1 MSEFGFLANFALN
14 GVNVVVVGINRGL
27 VLGSTELFDLGRLEE
42 FTQERL
48 TFSDNGVR

>member
-1 MSEFGFLANFALN
+1 MANFALN

-42 FTQERL
+42 FTQTRF
-48 TFSDNGVR
+48 TFNENGVR